1 MATNPKEKNRFYPLG
16 SFRRG
21 VVWLFLFVLSCAL
34 IGRLVWIQILYPDVL
49 IKEGNARI
57 VRNYHFEPARG
68 LITDRFGK
76 ILAISVPVKTV
87 DADPKVMH
95 ENGVVADDQAMT
107 QIARILEIDKN
118 ELYEKVKDPKRRFVH
133 LKHYLD
139 PEKASELKKLC
150 KDSLILHDS
159 YRRYYPTGEVNAGL
173 VGILNGE
180 GEGVYG
186 VEQSFNSYLT
196 ALETTK
202 VAHKDSY
209 NNIIENLATL
219 QEGNAGGNLM
229 LSVDDRL
236 QSIAYASL
244 GKAVTDH
251 KADSGSAVLIDVTTG
266 EILCMVNYPSFD
278 PNNRRKFDSSN
289 AKNRA
294 ITDIFEPGSTMKP
307 LVALAGLESRM
318 VSWSEVFDTR
328 PFIVDGKIVRDS
340 HFMDRGDLTD
350 IIKYSSNTGMAKISM
365 RIGPYKIMDILQRF
379 GFGRKTQSGLI
390 GESAGR
396 LNENRKF
403 WAEIDKA
410 TLGFGYGV
418 AVTNLQLTSAYATLA
433 HGGEQLPVSILKLRD
448 APTATQVVNQNEDR
462 RMTTAMESVVA
473 EGTGKKAAINR
484 YRVAGKTGTA
494 KIAQSGTYSD
504 LYMATFAGFAPI
516 SKPRFA
522 MVVVIE
528 APREGGFYGGS
539 VSGPV
544 FSEVMANALQLYN
557 VPPDRPVEENK

>member
-1 MATNPKEKNRFYPLG
+1 MDTNPKEKNKFYPLG
-16 SFRRG
+16 RFRRG
-21 VVWLFLFVLSCAL
+21 TVWLVLFLFSCAL
-34 IGRLVWIQILYPDVL
+34 IGRLVWIQILYPDTL

-87 DADPKVMH
+87 DADPKLMH
-95 ENGVVADDQAMT
+95 ESGIVRDDTVMT
-107 QIARILEIDKN
+107 EIAKILEIDKT
-118 ELYEKVKDPKRRFVH
+118 ELYEKVKDPNRRFVH

-139 PEKASELKKLC
+139 PKEASKLKKLC

-180 GEGVYG
+180 GDGVYG
-186 VEQSFNSYLT
+186 VEQSFNSYLS
-196 ALETTK
+196 AQQTTR

-209 NNIIENLATL
+209 NNIIENLATV

-236 QSIAYASL
+236 QSIAYAAL
-244 GKAVTDH
+244 GQAVREH
-251 KADSGSAVLIDVTTG
+251 RADSGSAVLIDVQTG
-266 EILCMVNYPSFD
+266 EIVSLVNYPSFD
-278 PNNRRKFDSSN
+278 PNNRKEFDSSN

-318 VSWSEVFDTR
+318 VSWGEIFDTR
-328 PFIVDGKIVRDS
+328 PFVVDGKVVRDS
-340 HFMDRGDLTD
+340 HFMDRGNLTD
-350 IIKYSSNTGMAKISM
+350 IIKYSSNTGMARISM
-365 RIGPYKIMDILQRF
+365 RIGPNRVMDMLQRF

-448 APTATQVVNQNEDR
+448 APQSEQVVSQSEDR
-462 RMTTAMESVVA
+462 RMIAAMESVVS

-544 FSEVMANALQLYN
+544 FSEVMASALQLYN
-557 VPPDRPVEENK
+557 VPPDRPEEENR